1 MSEVRAYDPDVLAQ
15 SLRQL
20 AGQPISSA
28 EKGFTALPGT
38 TADEVV
44 KRSLTVRGGEL
55 TYPLMVLRESALTS
69 NVATMAAWCRKHG
82 VELAPH
88 GKTTMSP
95 EITAR
100 QLEAG
105 AWGIT
110 AAHIGQ
116 VRAYVDMGVRRVLL
130 ANELV
135 DPAGIGWLADALNA
149 DAGLTFVGYVDSV
162 EGVALLDRELT
173 ARGASRPLAVMVELG
188 LPGKRTGARSA
199 EVAVAVARAAAATS
213 TVVVVGATGYEGV
226 LGHSRDSDALAA
238 AGAFCAEIRSL
249 GLELSQQGLV
259 RGTELVGVP
268 DGLLLSAGGSTY
280 FDVVADQLTGE
291 EPATVVLRSGGYVTH
306 DDGLYTESTPLP
318 TGGVPY
324 ALEAAIDVW
333 AYVLSRPEPGLALVG
348 AGRRDFPFDV
358 AWPVVR
364 SAFAPTGEERVT
376 EGMTVTGLNDQHGF
390 VEIPESSDLRVG
402 DAMCFGVAHPCTAF
416 DKWRLVPVVDDD
428 GAIVEI
434 AHTLF

>member
-1 MSEVRAYDPDVLAQ
+1 VSEPRAYDPEVLAQ

-20 AGQPISSA
+20 AGQPISPA
-28 EKGFTALPGT
+28 EKGFTALPGVS
-38 TADEVV
+38 ADDVV
-44 KRSLTVRGGEL
+44 KRSLTVRGGDL
-55 TYPLMVLRESALTS
+55 TYPLMVARESALTS
-69 NVATMAAWCRKHG
+69 NVATMAAWCRKHR
-82 VELAPH
+82 VEIAPH

-116 VRAYVDMGVRRVLL
+116 VRAYVDIGVRRVLL

-135 DPAGIGWLADALNA
+135 DPAGIGWLASALSA
-149 DAGLTFVGYVDSV
+149 DPGLTFVGYVDSV

-173 ARGASRPLAVMVELG
+173 ARGASRPLPVLVELG
-188 LPGKRTGARSA
+188 VPGKRTGARSA
-199 EVAVAVARAAAATS
+199 EAAVAVARAAAATS
-213 TVVVVGATGYEGV
+213 TLDVVGATGYEGV
-226 LGHSRDSDALAA
+226 LGHSRSAEGLAA
-238 AGAFCAEIRSL
+238 AGEFCAAVRAL
-249 GLELSQQGLV
+249 GLELSSLGLV
-259 RGTELVGVP
+259 RGTSAVGSP
-268 DGLLLSAGGSTY
+268 DGLVLSAGGSTY
-280 FDVVADQLTGE
+280 FDVVAEHLTGE
-291 EPATVVLRSGGYVTH
+291 EPATVVIRSGGYVTH
-306 DDGLYTESTPLP
+306 DDGLYSDATPLP

-324 ALEAAIDVW
+324 ALQAALDVW

-364 SAFAPTGEERVT
+364 SAYSPTGDARAI
-376 EGMTVTGLNDQHGF
+376 EGATVTGLNDQHGF
-390 VEIPESSDLRVG
+390 VEVPESSDLQVG
-402 DAMCFGVAHPCTAF
+402 DAMCFGIAHPCTAF
-416 DKWRLVPVVDDD
+416 DKWRLVPIVDDD
-428 GAIVEI
+428 GAIVEL